1 MTLPAMKEIEICLG
15 LAAKTPITARNLGG
29 WSALTGLKSR
39 RQMLV
44 AHYFDTRDSLR
55 ARRQMGL
62 RLRRESGG
70 WVQTFKAETVGLE
83 RFELNH
89 RLAQRQASPRPSL
102 SPEGLPSKEQCLAM
116 GLKRPEI
123 NTLFSLENLEEQ
135 FQVEVRRQTWVVAW
149 GRSQLELAFDQGL
162 LRAADQQQA
171 FTELELELSAGQW
184 DDLFE
189 ATQSL
194 SGYLESL
201 GLKAFLEPRS
211 KAERGFYLAA
221 FHSKDTKAFRFSN
234 KARVSLKKTSLVKT
248 PEQLPPNTGELLSL
262 HLQTAVHRL
271 SQELIAVLETQD
283 PEGPHQARVALRQ
296 IRTLLKLL
304 IAAGLLDPSARLE
317 QKASELADALGKLR
331 DLDVAEEKLLRPLE
345 GQLSFDAA
353 VIAAAVAISE
363 QTNRIRESLRQGLL
377 GHDCRGLILDVFQF
391 ANTLK
396 GHVGLPEA
404 QSFANQQ
411 AALFRRRIKKR
422 AKLEPTDENLHRLRL
437 GYKALRY
444 ASPVLLRLGAD
455 AALADDARRAAKAQD
470 RLGNDQDR
478 AVMLTTLHRALSE
491 QALASHHQDRFLALA
506 QGFLIGLR

>member
-29 WSALTGLKSR
+29 WPALTGLKSR
-39 RQMLV
+39 RQLLV
-44 AHYFDTRDSLR
+44 AHYFDTPDSLL

-62 RLRRESGG
+62 RLRRESGC

-83 RFELNH
+83 RLELNH

-123 NTLFSLENLEEQ
+123 NTLLSLDNLEEQ
-135 FQVEVRRQTWVVAW
+135 FQVEVRRQTWAIAW

-162 LRAADQQQA
+162 LRAADQQQV

-194 SGYLESL
+194 SRYLESL
-201 GLKAFLEPRS
+201 ELKAFLEPRS

-221 FHSKDTKAFRFSN
+221 LHSKDTKAFKFTN
-234 KARVSLKKTSLVKT
+234 KPRVGLKKTGLVKT
-248 PEQLPPNTGELLSL
+248 PEQLPPNTSNLLSL

-271 SQELIAVLETQD
+271 SQTLIAVLETQD

-304 IAAGLLDPSARLE
+304 VAAGLIEPSARLE
-317 QKASELADALGKLR
+317 QQASELADALGELR

-345 GQLSFDAA
+345 SQLSFDAA

-363 QTNRIRESLRQGLL
+363 QINRIRESLRQRLL
-377 GHDCRGLILDVFQF
+377 GHDCRRFVLDVFQF
-391 ANTLK
+391 TNALR

-411 AALFRRRIKKR
+411 AALLRRRIKKR

-478 AVMLTTLHRALSE
+478 AVMLTTLQKALSE

>member
-15 LAAKTPITARNLGG
+15 LAAKTPITARNLSG
-29 WSALTGLKSR
+29 WSALTGLRSR
-39 RQMLV
+39 RQLLV
-44 AHYFDTRDSLR
+44 AHYFDTHDSLL

-62 RLRRESGG
+62 RLRRESGA
-70 WVQTFKAETVGLE
+70 WVQTFKAETASLE
-83 RFELNH
+83 RLELNH
-89 RLAQRQASPRPSL
+89 RLTQRQARPRPSL
-102 SPEGLPSKEQCLAM
+102 SPEGLPSKEQCLAL

-123 NTLFSLENLEEQ
+123 NTLLSLENLEEQ

-162 LRAADQQQA
+162 LHAADQQQA

-211 KAERGFYLAA
+211 KAERGCQLAA
-221 FHSKDTKAFRFSN
+221 FHLKDKKAFKLTNR
-234 KARVSLKKTSLVKT
+234 ARVGPQKAGLAKTQDSV
-248 PEQLPPNTGELLSL
+248 PPNTSDLLSR

-304 IAAGLLDPSARLE
+304 VAAGLLDPSTRLE
-317 QKASELADALGKLR
+317 QKASELADALGELR
-331 DLDVAEEKLLRPLE
+331 DLDVAQEKLLRPLE
-345 GQLSFDAA
+345 SQLSFDAA

-363 QTNRIRESLRQGLL
+363 QTNRIRESLRQRLL
-377 GHDCRGLILDVFQF
+377 GHDCRGFVLDVFQF

-411 AALFRRRIKKR
+411 AALLRRRVKKR

-444 ASPVLLRLGAD
+444 ASPVLLELGAD
-455 AALADDARRAAKAQD
+455 AGLADDARRAAKAQD

-478 AVMLTTLHRALSE
+478 AVMLTTLQRALSQ

>member
-15 LAAKTPITARNLGG
+15 LAAKTPITARNLSG
-29 WSALTGLKSR
+29 WSALTGLRSR
-39 RQMLV
+39 RQLLV
-44 AHYFDTRDSLR
+44 AHYFDTRDSLL

-62 RLRRESGG
+62 RLRRESGS
-70 WVQTFKAETVGLE
+70 WVQTFKAETAGLE
-83 RFELNH
+83 RLELNH
-89 RLAQRQASPRPSL
+89 RLTQRQASPRPSL

-123 NTLFSLENLEEQ
+123 NTLLSLENLEEQ

-211 KAERGFYLAA
+211 KAERGFYFAA
-221 FHSKDTKAFRFSN
+221 LHSKDTKAFKFTNR
-234 KARVSLKKTSLVKT
+234 ARVGLKKTGLVKT
-248 PEQLPPNTGELLSL
+248 PEQLPPNTSDLLSL

-304 IAAGLLDPSARLE
+304 VAAGLLDPSARLE
-317 QKASELADALGKLR
+317 QKASELADALGELR
-331 DLDVAEEKLLRPLE
+331 DLDVTEEKLLRPLE
-345 GQLSFDAA
+345 SQLSFDAA

-363 QTNRIRESLRQGLL
+363 QTNRIRESLRQRLL
-377 GHDCRGLILDVFQF
+377 GHDCRGFVLDVFQF

-411 AALFRRRIKKR
+411 AALLRRRVKKR

-455 AALADDARRAAKAQD
+455 AGLADDARRAAKAQD

-478 AVMLTTLHRALSE
+478 AVMLTTLQRVLSQ

>member
-1 MTLPAMKEIEICLG
+1 MTLSAMKEIEICLG
-15 LAAKTPITARNLGG
+15 LAAKTPITARNLSG
-29 WSALTGLKSR
+29 WSALTGLRSR
-39 RQMLV
+39 RQLLV
-44 AHYFDTRDSLR
+44 AHYFDTHDSLL

-62 RLRRESGG
+62 RLRRESGA
-70 WVQTFKAETVGLE
+70 WVQTFKAETASLE
-83 RFELNH
+83 RLELNH
-89 RLAQRQASPRPSL
+89 RLTQRQARPRPSL
-102 SPEGLPSKEQCLAM
+102 SPEGLPSKEQCLAL

-123 NTLFSLENLEEQ
+123 NTLLSLENLEEQ

-162 LRAADQQQA
+162 LHAADQQQA

-211 KAERGFYLAA
+211 KAERGCQLAA
-221 FHSKDTKAFRFSN
+221 FHLKDKKAFKLTNR
-234 KARVSLKKTSLVKT
+234 ARVGPQKAGLAKTQDSV
-248 PEQLPPNTGELLSL
+248 PPNTSDLLSL

-304 IAAGLLDPSARLE
+304 VAAGLLDPSTRLE
-317 QKASELADALGKLR
+317 QKASELADALGELR
-331 DLDVAEEKLLRPLE
+331 DLDVAQEKLLRPLE
-345 GQLSFDAA
+345 SQLSFDAA

-363 QTNRIRESLRQGLL
+363 QTNRIRESLHQRLL
-377 GHDCRGLILDVFQF
+377 GHDCRGFVLDVFQF

-411 AALFRRRIKKR
+411 AALLRRRVKKR

-444 ASPVLLRLGAD
+444 ASPVLLELGAD
-455 AALADDARRAAKAQD
+455 AGLADDARRAAKAQD

-478 AVMLTTLHRALSE
+478 AVMLTTLQRVLSQ